1 MTDKAF
7 LKVVDTQVQE
17 KYEKFVTLHDTSV
30 IIMSF
35 DDLARILEL
44 SPQHVANVNVS
55 KFYIITH
62 DVFY

>member
-7 LKVVDTQVQE
+7 LKVVNTQVQE

-55 KFYIITH
+55 TFYIITN